1 MNTTLSNIRI
11 VLIGTQHP
19 GNIGSAA
26 RAMKTMGLR
35 SLQLVHPER
44 FPDPDASML
53 AAGADDVLVM
63 ARLRR
68 LYLRAGLD
76 TREVRILRG
85 ILSEAQRMARL
96 AGGRQA

>member
-1 MNTTLSNIRI
+1 M
-11 VLIGTQHP
+11 VL
-19 GNIGSAA
+19 
-26 RAMKTMGLR
+26 
-35 SLQLVHPER
+35 
-44 FPDPDASML
+44 
-53 AAGADDVLVM
+53 